1 MKYDIREPCYGR
13 FHLSKKTIYLILGIR
28 TFAKEFPFSKIFYI
42 LGCRSWGEREVG
54 ASLGEV
60 PHRQQ
65 DRRYQR
71 GGGRRHLPRQQGRRL
86 HQRHRPEG
94 EVEIKNKAK
103 KHH

>member
-1 MKYDIREPCYGR
+1 MRYDIREPL
-13 FHLSKKTIYLILGIR
+13 FKQKNNFYLILGIR
-28 TFAKEFPFSKIFYI
+28 TFAEEFPFSKIFYI

-65 DRRYQR
+65 DRRHQR

-94 EVEIKNKAK
+94 EAEIKIKAK

>member
-1 MKYDIREPCYGR
+1 M
-13 FHLSKKTIYLILGIR
+13 
-28 TFAKEFPFSKIFYI
+28 
-42 LGCRSWGEREVG
+42 G

-65 DRRYQR
+65 DRRHQR

-94 EVEIKNKAK
+94 EAEIKNKAK